1 MSAFNFSKI
10 ARAAWLAALPAMA
23 VTMAAADDL
32 PARPEGIVYDE
43 LVFEPPAPD
52 QFRHELADGTPVYMA
67 ASDEFPLVTITFSF
81 KGGQYMEPEGL
92 AGLAATTGAMMRQG
106 GTETLAPK
114 EFDEEVDFLAANIF
128 ASVGTTTSV
137 ASINTLT
144 ANLDRAFD
152 LFLDMVRNP
161 GFDESRLEVLR
172 GQQLESIQTRND
184 NGQEIAFRE
193 LSYLM
198 WGQDHFEASQPTR
211 GSLEAITPEAMRQF
225 HARIFHPG
233 NLMIAVTGDFE
244 PEAMLAMLE
253 EKLSD
258 WPAGSTSPE
267 IPAPE
272 QATAPGVY
280 YYEKDQNQV
289 QVLIGHRGI
298 TRDDPDAIRVEVMNQ
313 ILGGSGFTSRITNR
327 VRTQEGLAYT
337 AGSAFSNRV
346 EYPGFFVSYFFT
358 KTPTTALATRLV
370 FEELKTIQNE
380 LVTQAELD
388 TIKNSLIETF
398 PRNFESKAA
407 MMNLFISDERTGRD
421 SDYWQTYRERV
432 RAVTPEEVQ
441 QAAKQHLRPDDA
453 VILVVGPWEQISQG
467 NMASESDANRQA
479 DMAEFGEPNPLPARD
494 PETLKPIE

>member
-1 MSAFNFSKI
+1 MSTLSKKPS
-10 ARAAWLAALPAMA
+10 AMAALVVIPGIFAA
-23 VTMAAADDL
+23 ISAADDL
-32 PARPEGIVYDE
+32 PEHPRQLVFDE
-43 LVFEPPAPD
+43 LVFEPPSPD
-52 QFRHELADGTPVYMA
+52 QFRHELADATPVYMA
-67 ASDEFPLVTITFSF
+67 VSDEFPLVTITFSF
-81 KGGQYMEPEGL
+81 KGGQYMEPDDL

-106 GTETLAPK
+106 GTETRAPK

-137 ASINTLT
+137 ATINTLT

-172 GQQLESIQTRND
+172 GQQLESIRTRND
-184 NGQEIAFRE
+184 NGQQIAFRE
-193 LSYLM
+193 LGYLM
-198 WGQDHFEASQPTR
+198 WGQDHFESRQPTR
-211 GSLEAITPEAMRQF
+211 ESLEAITPEAMRRF

-244 PEAMLAMLE
+244 PEAMLALLE

-258 WPAGSTSPE
+258 WPAGPTAPE
-267 IPAPE
+267 IPDPDHE
-272 QATAPGVY
+272 TPPGVY

-298 TRDDPDAIRVEVMNQ
+298 TRDDPDAIKVEVMNQ

-337 AGSAFSNRV
+337 AGSVFSNRI

-370 FEELKTIQNE
+370 FDELKTIQNE
-380 LVTQAELD
+380 RVTDAELD
-388 TIKNSLIETF
+388 TIKSSLIETF

-421 SDYWQTYRERV
+421 SDYWQTYRDRV

-441 QAAKQHLRPDDA
+441 QAAKDHLRPDDA
-453 VILVVGPWEQISQG
+453 VVLVVGPWEEISQG
-467 NMASESDANRQA
+467 NKASESDANRQA
-479 DMAEFGEPNPLPARD
+479 DMTEFGNPTPLPARD
-494 PETLKPIE
+494 PETLRPIE

>member
-1 MSAFNFSKI
+1 MSTLKMNRSA
-10 ARAAWLAALPAMA
+10 LAALITVPALLVA
-23 VTMAAADDL
+23 ASAADDL
-32 PARPEGIVYDE
+32 PNHPRNIVYDE
-43 LVFEPPAPD
+43 LVFEPPAPE
-52 QFRHELADGTPVYMA
+52 QFRHELTDGTPVYMA
-67 ASDEFPLVTITFSF
+67 VSDEFPLVTITFSF

-114 EFDEEVDFLAANIF
+114 EFDEEVDFLAANVF
-128 ASVGTTTSV
+128 ASVGTTTSI
-137 ASINTLT
+137 ATINTLT

-161 GFDESRLEVLR
+161 GLDESRLEVLR
-172 GQQLESIQTRND
+172 GQQLEAIQTRND
-184 NGQEIAFRE
+184 NGQQIAFRE
-193 LSYLM
+193 LGYLM
-198 WGQDHFEASQPTR
+198 WGHDHFESRQPTKA
-211 GSLEAITPEAMRQF
+211 SLEAITPEAMRQF
-225 HARIFHPG
+225 HARVFHPG

-253 EKLSD
+253 EKLAG
-258 WPAGSTSPE
+258 WPEGPTAPE
-267 IPAPE
+267 IPAPQHE
-272 QATAPGVY
+272 TPPGVY

-298 TRDDPDAIRVEVMNQ
+298 TRDDPDAIDVEVMNQ

-337 AGSAFSNRV
+337 AGSVFSNRV

-370 FEELKTIQNE
+370 FDELAAIQKE
-380 LVTQAELD
+380 TVSDAELE

-398 PRNFESKAA
+398 PRNFESKSA

-421 SDYWQTYRERV
+421 PDYWQTYRDRV
-432 RAVTPEEVQ
+432 RAVTPDDVQ
-441 QAAKQHLRPDDA
+441 RAANEHLRPDDA
-453 VILVVGPWEQISQG
+453 VILVVGPWEEISQG
-467 NMASESDANRQA
+467 NRASEADPARQA
-479 DMAEFGEPNPLPARD
+479 DMTEFGNPTPLPARD